1 MRIRVEPDVLEHL
14 HNRVCQLAKLEADLL
29 KPEDKEVRDAI
40 GEAEDL
46 ARRTAAEL
54 ERILRGLPGVKRLTC
69 GVT

>member
-29 KPEDKEVRDAI
+29 RPEDKEVREAI
-40 GEAEDL
+40 GEAEAV
-46 ARRTAAEL
+46 ARRAEEEL
-54 ERILRGLPGVKRLTC
+54 TRILRGLPGRKRLTC